1 MTSLST
7 KLSLLL
13 ILILPLAACNDND
26 ATGPDGNQAT
36 LTVESQGTSGGNQV
50 VIPELTITQSG
61 WVVIHRSNADGT
73 GPMVPP
79 IIGKTKIETGTSTD
93 VRIQLEESVAN
104 DEQLFAMLH
113 MDTGVSGE
121 YEFAGPDTP
130 DQPVTVEGKV
140 VTKPFTIQQ
149 TDPALTN
156 VPDQPNDGAFEVG
169 VNAAEDGWVVL
180 HRESA
185 SGGGPGSVI
194 GNAMVSAGTN
204 SDVSIALNEGE
215 SVSTGETLFAML
227 HYDTGTKGEYEF
239 NGQNGLD
246 LPVVF
251 NGDVIV
257 QPFTVEDN

>member
-1 MTSLST
+1 MTSLSP

-13 ILILPLAACNDND
+13 MLILPLAACNDD
-26 ATGPDGNQAT
+26 ATGPAGNQPS
-36 LTVESQGTSGGNQV
+36 LTVESQGTFEGNQV
-50 VIPELTITQSG
+50 VIPELAITQSG
-61 WVVIHRSNADGT
+61 WVVIHRSNAAGT

-113 MDTGVSGE
+113 KDTGVAGE
-121 YEFAGPDTP
+121 YEFNGSNTP
-130 DQPVTVEGKV
+130 DQPFTVEGEIAAKS
-140 VTKPFTIQQ
+140 FTITQ
-149 TDPALTN
+149 TNPELTS
-156 VPDQPNDGAFEVG
+156 VPDQPNDGAFEVD
-169 VNAAEDGWVVL
+169 VNAAEDGWLVL
-180 HRESA
+180 HQANS
-185 SGGGPGSVI
+185 SGNGPGRVVGS
-194 GNAMVSAGTN
+194 AMVSAGTN

-239 NGQNGLD
+239 DGQNGLD

-251 NGDVIV
+251 DGNVV
-257 QPFTVEDN
+257 VKPFTIEAN